1 MHSFAF
7 LSTHPLVSPDQLL
20 QRAAAHNAL
29 IQPTLSR
36 PRAVTTM
43 HLPRILPLVPLQ
55 AAAILPNCVWS
66 EIWRAG
72 RRPGCCCPYL
82 RSAARPLTPSM
93 VARLFLPSRK
103 SRRVQ
108 RTAHRRA
115 PQVFAHG
122 RICLDR
128 RGRRRGAA
136 SHRQRRSLLTAA
148 AVRPL
153 THDRTESP
161 PHRQVAAQHA
171 TCQQVLCARLPSSTV
186 RRSMAHHCPWS
197 RPSFCRSHAAIVRSG
212 MLGHRLH

>member
-1 MHSFAF
+1 LSASLRPLLPLTRTCAPATPLATQRRSDLAF
-7 LSTHPLVSPDQLL
+7 LCTRRLVHAGSWYACTHPRSSARTHSSRLTNFL
-20 QRAAAHNAL
+20 QRAAAHNTTL

-72 RRPGCCCPYL
+72 RRPGCCPYL

-108 RTAHRRA
+108 RTARDA
-115 PQVFAHG
+115 P
-122 RICLDR
+122 L
-128 RGRRRGAA
+128 
-136 SHRQRRSLLTAA
+136 RSLLTAEYA
-148 AVRPL
+148 SIDVAGVVERP
-153 THDRTESP
+153 RT
-161 PHRQVAAQHA
+161 A
-171 TCQQVLCARLPSSTV
+171 
-186 RRSMAHHCPWS
+186 
-197 RPSFCRSHAAIVRSG
+197 SG
-212 MLGHRLH
+212 DPY